1 MAVRWFTVVGG
12 GPRQWGAAPRG
23 CGGSWGFGPSWVM
36 TGRAHEPVGEGLG
49 CGLGYVAAWAC
60 RQSKAQGRPVGR
72 LVSKRKGIDF
82 WKRDFGKTIQLDFGA
97 RNNWENPQ
105 KIPRNL

>member
-1 MAVRWFTVVGG
+1 
-12 GPRQWGAAPRG
+12 
-23 CGGSWGFGPSWVM
+23 
-36 TGRAHEPVGEGLG
+36 
-49 CGLGYVAAWAC
+49 
-60 RQSKAQGRPVGR
+60 VGR